1 MMSKSKKTPKLSST
15 PEPKQKTTKL
25 SEIIISSMDKDVA
38 ARVVLSGVS
47 LDYAHL
53 LKIFTAACDEMYFRT
68 LVRAFKNPESEKFE
82 SKEEIMDELTKN
94 GFKYCIY
101 HDSWLIN

>member
-1 MMSKSKKTPKLSST
+1 MMSKSKKTPTASLATDGKY
-15 PEPKQKTTKL
+15 KTTKL
-25 SEIIISSMDKDVA
+25 SEVIISSMDKDVA

-47 LDYAHL
+47 LDYNHL
-53 LKIFTAACDEMYFRT
+53 LKIFSAACEEMYFRT

-101 HDSWLIN
+101 HDSWLVN